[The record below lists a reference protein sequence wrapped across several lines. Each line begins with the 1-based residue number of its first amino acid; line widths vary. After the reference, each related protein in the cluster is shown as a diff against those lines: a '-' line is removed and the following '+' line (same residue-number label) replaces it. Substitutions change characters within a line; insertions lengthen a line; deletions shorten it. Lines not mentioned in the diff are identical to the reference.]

1 MFGAAYATC
10 STTLYH
16 QLPSSLTSQTLPPLS
31 LRVQNWT
38 RLFVGFEAESDTTS
52 SNKLNLRLAQA
63 PREKFAVVQL
73 LLKAAK
79 C

>member
-10 STTLYH
+10 STALYQ
-16 QLPSSLTSQTLPPLS
+16 QLPSSLTSPTLPLLA
-31 LRVQNWT
+31 LRAQNWT

-52 SNKLNLRLAQA
+52 SNKLNLQLAQHKGSLQST
-63 PREKFAVVQL
+63 EL